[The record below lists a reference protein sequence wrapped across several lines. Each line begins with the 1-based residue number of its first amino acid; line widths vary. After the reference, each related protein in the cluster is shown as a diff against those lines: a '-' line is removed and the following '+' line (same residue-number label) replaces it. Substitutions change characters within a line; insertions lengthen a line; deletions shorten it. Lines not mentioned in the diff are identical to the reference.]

1 MNNILKEYP
10 ISEATPSQR
19 GEFHAVMLL
28 ATKSKLYNMATVL
41 ERELSQTRAVARLEE
56 INFQKKMDGLN
67 ERIEVL

>member
-1 MNNILKEYP
+1 
-10 ISEATPSQR
+10 
-19 GEFHAVMLL
+19 
-28 ATKSKLYNMATVL
+28 VL